1 MYFIKV
7 VGIGSIIS
15 DHFNEKTRMYT
26 YTYKVLL
33 SSAKWQYQSKHSS
46 GGKMSRSLLRVLLY
60 CSMDGVTLQCVGSM
74 ESTNFAVR
82 STRQLRRRGQSQSQK
97 KKKKKRTI
105 AQTLTPSDIEST
117 SMYPELLRYAT
128 NNNAELSTEGG
139 GVAMEEGGAKGDAA
153 KGDAA
158 MSGWESRS
166 VAGRMVEEDGGGG
179 GDGMGAKRMRVAYE
193 NKGLQGGSGA
203 EGGARGGG
211 GGGIYINM

>member
-1 MYFIKV
+1 
-7 VGIGSIIS
+7 
-15 DHFNEKTRMYT
+15 
-26 YTYKVLL
+26 
-33 SSAKWQYQSKHSS
+33 
-46 GGKMSRSLLRVLLY
+46 
-60 CSMDGVTLQCVGSM
+60 
-74 ESTNFAVR
+74 
-82 STRQLRRRGQSQSQK
+82 
-97 KKKKKRTI
+97 
-105 AQTLTPSDIEST
+105 
-117 SMYPELLRYAT
+117 MYPELLRYAT

-166 VAGRMVEEDGGGG
+166 VAGRMVEEDGGG
-179 GDGMGAKRMRVAYE
+179 DGMGAKRMRVAYE